1 MLLLSPSHVA
11 FDGVIF
17 SDRPP
22 EAIQS
27 VTVTNA
33 GGTFSFYFDAQDGG
47 YVVDEI
53 PPHIVDFDKFMQ
65 FMQNSAQVAAIRRIP
80 ATEADLSDFG
90 LYPPAASVEVE
101 FFDGGLLR
109 MNIGGVERV
118 SGHYFATIEGYDD
131 VYIIPQGIAGQFLR
145 PATQIISLY
154 VTPPLR
160 VTSPLSAIRD
170 ITFSGRGLE
179 RPIAIYATAQAHE
192 EIALAALSFGAPT
205 HIVRGASTYQ
215 LDQAYGLHILGAL
228 FDIPALEI
236 VKFGL
241 SEAEIAA
248 LGFDDPYLAID
259 YDMINGMS
267 AQLEHVQLRFIPAQG
282 GRFYATLLGSGAV
295 YLIEREPFF
304 DIEYELLLLR
314 WFLTPLL
321 MDLASV
327 TIALPERSYRLDI
340 DVSDP
345 RNPVVYYGGQPLDMN
360 LFHAFFRLITSA
372 AHDGAYLGA
381 LSPPDSEQPLLT
393 ITYEYLSPNKPPD
406 VLALHSGG
414 ARRVNVFVNGAGEF
428 AMRDMF
434 VQRVGEGI
442 ENLLAGQPIE
452 ENW

>member
-1 MLLLSPSHVA
+1 
-11 FDGVIF
+11 
-17 SDRPP
+17 
-22 EAIQS
+22 
-27 VTVTNA
+27 
-33 GGTFSFYFDAQDGG
+33 
-47 YVVDEI
+47 
-53 PPHIVDFDKFMQ
+53 
-65 FMQNSAQVAAIRRIP
+65 
-80 ATEADLSDFG
+80 
-90 LYPPAASVEVE
+90 
-101 FFDGGLLR
+101 

-118 SGHYFATIEGYDD
+118 SGHYFATVEGHGDI
-131 VYIIPQGIAGQFLR
+131 YIIPHGIAGQFLG

-170 ITFSGRGLE
+170 ITFSGRSLE
-179 RPIAIYATAQAHE
+179 RPIAIHATAGASE

-205 HIVRGASTYQ
+205 HIVRGAATYQ

-228 FDIPALEI
+228 FDIPAVEI

-259 YDMINGMS
+259 YDMINGPT
-267 AQLEHVQLRFIPAQG
+267 AEPQHLQLRFIPAQG

-295 YLIEREPFF
+295 YLIEREPFL
-304 DIEYELLLLR
+304 DIEYERLLLR

-321 MDLASV
+321 MDLVSV
-327 TIALPERSYRLDI
+327 EVALPQRSHRLDI

-345 RNPVVYYGGQPLDMN
+345 RNPAVYYGGQPLDMS

-381 LSPPDSEQPLLT
+381 LYPPENEPPLLT
-393 ITYEYLSPNKPPD
+393 ITYEYRSPNKPPD
-406 VLALHSGG
+406 ILALHYGG
-414 ARRVNVFVNGAGEF
+414 VRRVNVFVGGAGEF

-434 VQRVGEGI
+434 AQRVIEGI